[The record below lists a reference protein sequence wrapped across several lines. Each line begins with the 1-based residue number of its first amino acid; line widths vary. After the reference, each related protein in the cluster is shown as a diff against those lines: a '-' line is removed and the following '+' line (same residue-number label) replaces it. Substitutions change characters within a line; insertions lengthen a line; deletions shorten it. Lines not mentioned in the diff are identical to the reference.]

1 MKDPKKMNLLLMG
14 TPELARDV
22 FQAIH
27 QAGYRVIGLVCQ
39 PDTMVGRAKVLSK
52 PPTKVWAESVQIPVF
67 QPEKIRLDHSFL
79 DHLDVDF
86 ILTLA
91 YGQIVPQAVL
101 DKPHFGAFNFH
112 GSLLPKYRGASPIRF
127 ALIHQEEVTGMT
139 LMKMVLAMDAGPVY
153 SMKRLAIQP
162 DDNYTSL
169 LQRFSPLTVQF
180 ALQVLPRLFGGELSP
195 VAQLEQDVSFAPMIK
210 KEDEHLNLALPIA
223 DFLGWVRGL
232 SDTPGGYLFF
242 GDKKIKILTA
252 SKIAETETQPI
263 GTLVQ
268 VDHQGVHLQVRGGV
282 IALEQVQVEGKGKMS
297 GQVFG
302 NGHRHL
308 LSTRLT

>member
-27 QAGYRVIGLVCQ
+27 QAGYTIIGLVCQ
-39 PDTMVGRAKVLSK
+39 PDTEVGRERILTK
-52 PPTKVWAESVQIPVF
+52 PPTKIWAEANRIPVY
-67 QPEKIRLDHSFL
+67 QPEKIRLDHGFL
-79 DHLDVDF
+79 NNLDIDF

-127 ALIHQEEVTGMT
+127 ALIHHEEVTGMS

-153 SMKRLAIQP
+153 AMKRMAILP
-162 DDNYTSL
+162 DDNYSTL
-169 LQRFSPLTVQF
+169 LQRFSPLTIQF
-180 ALQVLPRLFGGELSP
+180 ALQSLPRLFGGELTP
-195 VAQLEQDVSFAPMIK
+195 VAQLEKDVTFAPMIT
-210 KEDEHLNLALPIA
+210 KEDEHLKLTMRLPEL
-223 DFLGWVRGL
+223 LGWIRGL
-232 SDTPGGYLFF
+232 AERPGGYFIS
-242 GDKKIKILTA
+242 DNKKIKILQA
-252 SKIAETETQPI
+252 SIIAKTENHPL
-263 GTLVQ
+263 GTLIK
-268 VDHQGVHLQVRGGV
+268 VDHQGIHLQVLGGV
-282 IALEQVQVEGKGKMS
+282 ISLDMVQFEGKGKMS

>member
-1 MKDPKKMNLLLMG
+1 MKDPKKMNLLVMG

-27 QAGYRVIGLVCQ
+27 QAGYSIVGLVCQ
-39 PDTMVGRAKVLSK
+39 PDTEVGRDRILTK
-52 PPTKVWAESVQIPVF
+52 PPTKIWAEANQIPVF
-67 QPEKIRLDHSFL
+67 QPEKIRLDHSFINDL
-79 DHLDVDF
+79 NIDF

-127 ALIHQEEVTGMT
+127 ALIDQEEVTGMS

-153 SMKRLAIQP
+153 AMKRMAILP
-162 DDNYTSL
+162 DDNYTTL
-169 LQRFSPLTVQF
+169 LQRFSPFTIQF
-180 ALQVLPRLFGGELSP
+180 ALQMLPRLFAGELSP
-195 VAQLEQDVSFAPMIK
+195 ISQIEKDVTFAPMIT
-210 KEDEHLNLALPIA
+210 KENEHLKLTMQLPKL
-223 DFLGWVRGL
+223 LGWIRGL
-232 SDTPGGYLFF
+232 ADQPGGYFIS
-242 GDKKIKILTA
+242 DNKKLKVLQA
-252 SKIAETETQPI
+252 SKVSETEHHPL
-263 GTLVQ
+263 GTLIK
-268 VDHQGVHLQVRGGV
+268 VDHQGLQLQVLGGV
-282 IALEQVQVEGKGKMS
+282 ISLDMVQVEGKGKMS
-297 GQVFG
+297 GQMFG

>member
-27 QAGYRVIGLVCQ
+27 QAGYTVVGLVCQ
-39 PDTMVGRAKVLSK
+39 PDTEVGRERILTK
-52 PPTKVWAESVQIPVF
+52 PPTKLWAEAHGIPVY

-79 DHLDVDF
+79 NNLDIDF

-91 YGQIVPQAVL
+91 YGQIVPQTVL

-112 GSLLPKYRGASPIRF
+112 GSLLPKYRGASPLRF
-127 ALIHQEEVTGMT
+127 ALIHQEEVTGMS

-153 SMKRLAIQP
+153 AMKRMPILP
-162 DDNYTSL
+162 DDNYSSL
-169 LQRFSPLTVQF
+169 LQRFSPFTIQF
-180 ALQVLPRLFGGELSP
+180 ALQTLPRLFGGELSP
-195 VAQLEQDVSFAPMIK
+195 VTQVEKDVTFAPMIS
-210 KEDEHLNLALPIA
+210 KEDEHLTLTNTLPQL
-223 DFLGWVRGL
+223 LGWIRGL
-232 SDTPGGYLFF
+232 SERPGGYLITEN
-242 GDKKIKILTA
+242 KKLKILQA
-252 SKIAETETQPI
+252 SVITNTVEHPV
-263 GTLVQ
+263 GTLIK
-268 VDHQGVHLQVRGGV
+268 VDHQGVHLQVLGGV
-282 IALEQVQVEGKGKMS
+282 IALDVVQLEGKGKMS

>member
-1 MKDPKKMNLLLMG
+1 
-14 TPELARDV
+14 
-22 FQAIH
+22 
-27 QAGYRVIGLVCQ
+27 
-39 PDTMVGRAKVLSK
+39 
-52 PPTKVWAESVQIPVF
+52 
-67 QPEKIRLDHSFL
+67 
-79 DHLDVDF
+79 
-86 ILTLA
+86 
-91 YGQIVPQAVL
+91 
-101 DKPHFGAFNFH
+101 
-112 GSLLPKYRGASPIRF
+112 
-127 ALIHQEEVTGMT
+127 
-139 LMKMVLAMDAGPVY
+139 
-153 SMKRLAIQP
+153 MKRMAIQP

-223 DFLGWVRGL
+223 EFLGWVRGL

-263 GTLVQ
+263 GTLLQ